1 MILDDNL
8 ITIENED
15 LTEATI
21 TGKAIALNSFQ
32 KPGRMGPIPFFVG
45 VVGEDAAGGTSIT
58 IKLQQSDT
66 EDGIYSDVPGSS
78 LTVAL
83 ADMVT
88 GRNIGW
94 RFLPVGLTKP
104 WFKVVSTQEG
114 SFSAGKLF
122 AGVTV
127 EDHLP
132 YEEGMYIDAGEVKG

>member
-8 ITIENED
+8 ISIEDGD
-15 LTEATI
+15 LTGATV

-58 IKLQQSDT
+58 IKLQQSDS
-66 EDGIYSDVPGSS
+66 ESGSYSDVPGSS

-88 GRNIGW
+88 GKNIGW
-94 RFLPVGLTKP
+94 RFLPTGLTKP
-104 WFKVVSTQEG
+104 WFKVVSTQAG
-114 SFSAGKLF
+114 TFTAGKLF
-122 AGVTV
+122 AAVTT

-132 YEEGMYIDAGEVKG
+132 YEEGMYIDAGVVKG